1 MKVSTAMPGED
12 PEEPRKI
19 EIVDKASLEAIA
31 KAMKGKMEQ
40 AQEEA
45 ALKTVT
51 GTAGGG
57 IVTVVANGKG
67 RLKSI
72 KIDPVAVD
80 ARDVEMLEDLIV
92 AATNDALRRAS
103 ELMKGQMGG
112 MAEGMNL
119 GGLGDLLGKL
129 GE

>member
-1 MKVSTAMPGED
+1 MSNEDNPFGGMDMNALFTQAME
-12 PEEPRKI
+12 
-19 EIVDKASLEAIA
+19 SA
-31 KAMKGKMEQ
+31 KNMKGQMEEAQ
-40 AQEEA
+40 AEA

-51 GTAGGG
+51 GEAGGG

-67 RLKSI
+67 RIKSV

-80 ARDVEMLEDLIV
+80 PRDVEMLEDLLV

-112 MAEGMNL
+112 LAEGMNLGGL